1 MTLHAVNL
9 LSITSFILHNC
20 MQSLSNIFCAGE
32 EMTHKCSKWSF
43 GNISDVTMKL
53 SWSAMVFTLM
63 FMYSGKCQKCFVYVE
78 EACMLMCLCN

>member
-1 MTLHAVNL
+1 
-9 LSITSFILHNC
+9 
-20 MQSLSNIFCAGE
+20 
-32 EMTHKCSKWSF
+32 MTHKCSKWSF

>member
-1 MTLHAVNL
+1 
-9 LSITSFILHNC
+9 
-20 MQSLSNIFCAGE
+20 
-32 EMTHKCSKWSF
+32 MTHKCSKWSF

-78 EACMLMCLCN
+78 EACMLMCLCNRVSKSP